1 MTNNDRFDLSPASL
15 ALAGQILDVLSADFA
30 LQQGNRVVI
39 GAAGESGSGK
49 SVTASSL
56 AHELAARGL
65 RAQVIYQDDYFIRPP
80 QTNHDYRLSDLSRVG
95 PHEVRLDLIAEHIAD
110 FRAARDGVVAQ
121 HVNYPANRFDTQVM
135 HFSDCDVLVVEGTY
149 VLQLATLDVGLFF
162 AATHED
168 TRARRRA
175 RNRDLDAPI
184 IDEILAIEHRL
195 IAPQA
200 ALADL
205 IIDRDF
211 VMHRQ

>member
-110 FRAARDGVVAQ
+110 FRAARDGVVAP